1 MSETLMSE
9 KLMYELHLF
18 DEKNIEKYKN
28 MLSEAYF
35 SENMCLSIPNSDIEM
50 LSLATTLCRIGYLV
64 DINPL
69 SQIYKDDSTH
79 DYIVTD
85 RGIELLK
92 IAFPD
97 RIKSSYNNQEP

>member
-1 MSETLMSE
+1 MSE
-9 KLMYELHLF
+9 KLMSELCSFAKRNLNSYLDILF
-18 DEKNIEKYKN
+18 D
-28 MLSEAYF
+28 AYF
-35 SENMCLSIPNSDIEM
+35 SEKGCSSIRQSEIEM
-50 LSLATTLCRIGYLV
+50 VSLATTLCRIGYLV